1 MANVADAPLAHATPA
16 TGNAGNKLLML
27 AHRGDLVGQQGQ
39 QPAYSLA
46 RSRHTRVRRSTT
58 SAGHFLPRSTVDN
71 ENRSWTSNASAL
83 GLPLPT
89 MGDGSSTNGGM
100 GGTRLDNGAARGYDA
115 GSFDGHTL
123 IAADAAGMLLPIH
136 PTSDGDVR
144 KIKPLAG
151 MKLSNQQYAQILWKM
166 LVTELFAGVPSK
178 KSQI

>member
-1 MANVADAPLAHATPA
+1 MPSTLLSVANAANASLAHATPA

-27 AHRGDLVGQQGQ
+27 AQRGDLVGQQDQ

-46 RSRHTRVRRSTT
+46 CSRHTRVRLSTT

-71 ENRSWTSNASAL
+71 ENRSWTSKATAL

-89 MGDGSSTNGGM
+89 MGDGGSTNGGM
-100 GGTRLDNGAARGYDA
+100 GGMRLDNGAACGYDA

-123 IAADAAGMLLPIH
+123 FAAAAADMPLPIH
-136 PTSDGDVR
+136 PTSGGDVR

-151 MKLSNQQYAQILWKM
+151 MKLSNQQYA
-166 LVTELFAGVPSK
+166 
-178 KSQI
+178 